1 MSTSVFVDFL
11 KILRTKM
18 KTVAQNKSFSPVMNL
33 MEFEL
38 INLDLNIDIFW
49 STINLVTYLRNPR

>member
-1 MSTSVFVDFL
+1 
-11 KILRTKM
+11 M